1 MHGLLCSNKMQKDKA
16 NNQDLMTMYQKDHH
30 STRNGSLF
38 SLTPISSRTYMIHHH
53 LFVRFPFIFHG
64 GFALFFLNHD
74 AWICVNESAKGWM
87 VSPYDLWGCASW
99 VYNVG
104 SLGEQLN
111 EKSRQFLFASFINF
125 LVFVVTS
132 EYFLWEEAWTL
143 SVFFF
148 FFESST
154 SQLFNLLYDRVA
166 AKQVR

>member
-1 MHGLLCSNKMQKDKA
+1 
-16 NNQDLMTMYQKDHH
+16 
-30 STRNGSLF
+30 
-38 SLTPISSRTYMIHHH
+38 
-53 LFVRFPFIFHG
+53 
-64 GFALFFLNHD
+64 
-74 AWICVNESAKGWM
+74 
-87 VSPYDLWGCASW
+87 
-99 VYNVG
+99 VG